1 MKCRGFADKLQHL
14 KSFKV
19 VDFLDAAIA
28 MEARGL
34 DVIRMEAGQPVFPLP
49 EPVQQAA
56 QSAIATSVSNI
67 YTASLGTEALRLAI
81 ARLYG
86 RRYNIDLNPKRV
98 VITTG
103 SSAALAMLCDLLV
116 NPGDSMLLP
125 DPGYP
130 CNANFV
136 RRCNGTPITIAVDAS
151 QNYQLSADQVRQHW
165 RADTAGVIVASP
177 SNPTGDTLSAEELKE
192 LGSAVR
198 ERGGRLI
205 VDEIYHGLNYSS
217 AGDISIL
224 NSCDDAFVINSFSK
238 YFGLPG
244 WRLGWMVV
252 PEDAI
257 KPLEIMAQNFY
268 ISPPNIS
275 QQVALA
281 ALSAEAIAVYEQR
294 REIFKTRR
302 DFLVPQLQQLGFD
315 IPHAPP
321 GAFYIYAGID
331 QLATDSEQFCWQMLD
346 KAHVAFTPGTDF
358 GSNGA
363 RNHVRFSYTEELPR
377 LQIAVERL
385 ARALEASR
393 GI

>member
-1 MKCRGFADKLQHL
+1 MKCRGFADKQQHL
-14 KSFKV
+14 RSFKV

-28 MEARGL
+28 MEAQGM
-34 DVIRMEAGQPVFPLP
+34 DIIRMEAGQPVFPLP
-49 EPVQQAA
+49 EPVQRAA
-56 QSAIATSVSNI
+56 QSAIDSSAANV
-67 YTASLGTEALRLAI
+67 YTASLGTEALRLGI

-86 RRYNIDLNPKRV
+86 QRYNIDLNPKRV

-103 SSAALAMLCDLLV
+103 SSAALAMLCDLLL

-136 RRCNGTPITIAVDAS
+136 RRCNGIPITIPVNAAHK
-151 QNYQLSADQVRQHW
+151 YQLNADQVIQHW
-165 RADTAGVIVASP
+165 QADTAGVIVASP
-177 SNPTGDTLSAEELKE
+177 SNPTGDTLSADELKQ
-192 LGSAVR
+192 LSSAVR

-217 AGDISIL
+217 EGDISIL
-224 NSCDDAFVINSFSK
+224 NICDDAFVINSFSK

-252 PEDAI
+252 PEETI

-281 ALSAEAIAVYEQR
+281 
-294 REIFKTRR
+294 
-302 DFLVPQLQQLGFD
+302 
-315 IPHAPP
+315 
-321 GAFYIYAGID
+321 
-331 QLATDSEQFCWQMLD
+331 
-346 KAHVAFTPGTDF
+346 
-358 GSNGA
+358 
-363 RNHVRFSYTEELPR
+363 
-377 LQIAVERL
+377 
-385 ARALEASR
+385 
-393 GI
+393 

>member
-1 MKCRGFADKLQHL
+1 Q
-14 KSFKV
+14 
-19 VDFLDAAIA
+19 
-28 MEARGL
+28 
-34 DVIRMEAGQPVFPLP
+34 VI
-49 EPVQQAA
+49 
-56 QSAIATSVSNI
+56 
-67 YTASLGTEALRLAI
+67 
-81 ARLYG
+81 
-86 RRYNIDLNPKRV
+86 
-98 VITTG
+98 
-103 SSAALAMLCDLLV
+103 
-116 NPGDSMLLP
+116 
-125 DPGYP
+125 
-130 CNANFV
+130 
-136 RRCNGTPITIAVDAS
+136 
-151 QNYQLSADQVRQHW
+151 QHW
-165 RADTAGVIVASP
+165 QADTAGVIVASP
-177 SNPTGDTLSAEELKE
+177 SNPTGDTLSADELKQ
-192 LGSAVR
+192 LSSAVR

-224 NSCDDAFVINSFSK
+224 NSSDDAFVINSFSK

-294 REIFKTRR
+294 RKIFKTRR